1 MQWPQTTPSDLYKAF
16 RATFFTVPFSGLWG
30 PVPAPT
36 PVPDSTQMSTNTNG
50 FDSTSY
56 GDIGYGF
63 PTVG

>member
-36 PVPDSTQMSTNTNG
+36 PVPDST
-50 FDSTSY
+50 
-56 GDIGYGF
+56 
-63 PTVG
+63 